1 MACWGFDQLG
11 PGSVVKSEVASP
23 STRLKK
29 KKPQVNES
37 LRAQSWR
44 NGGIHIIRRS
54 STTETTLAVVLQ
66 LVTQI
71 DTR

>member
-44 NGGIHIIRRS
+44 NGVIHTLDTTVPKPADRS
-54 STTETTLAVVLQ
+54 LTVWGLA
-66 LVTQI
+66 
-71 DTR
+71 DC